1 MQSTIFALVAF
12 GMLLAFVQ
20 CTDKVALT
28 EYEIKEGISLVFQNE
43 FY

>member
-20 CTDKVALT
+20 CTDKTKKV
-28 EYEIKEGISLVFQNE
+28 EYEIKEGI
-43 FY
+43 